1 MQSKKKSLL
10 DLREELQECE
20 YSLSLV
26 VDISTSDIEL
36 SEGGRLGFVEFGM
49 ASVRRLHAAV
59 EKLGDY
65 AEGNLPS

>member
-1 MQSKKKSLL
+1 MQSKKESLL
-10 DLREELQECE
+10 ELREELQECG

-36 SEGGRLGFVEFGM
+36 SERGRLGFVEFGM

-65 AEGNLPS
+65 TEGSLPS